1 MPVLL
6 AALALATSVRLQADQ
21 QSVRL
26 KPDTTYVQSAIN
38 KYCVTCHNDRLKTGG
53 LTLAGVDVE
62 HPSTHAEIWEKVIR
76 KLRTGAMPPP
86 NAPRPDG
93 ATSNALATYLETS
106 IDRDAL
112 ASPHPGKLAFV
123 HRVSRT
129 EYQNAIRDLLAID
142 ALPKELDYP
151 LLLP

>member
-1 MPVLL
+1 MTVLL
-6 AALALATSVRLQADQ
+6 AAIALSSSVRLQADP
-21 QSVRL
+21 VRL
-26 KPDTTYVQSAIN
+26 KPDTTVAAATIQ

-62 HPSTHAEIWEKVIR
+62 HPAAHAETFEKVIR

-86 NAPRPDG
+86 NAPRPDA